1 MWLYRLVTQ
10 EYTFFSWWKSGS
22 FHFLASSKCL
32 RAFNWLM
39 DDILELVSPF
49 SCRFIMV
56 VMHVVMIDDS
66 IFRKYQ
72 FCLIPGYFSSIMLS
86 A

>member
-10 EYTFFSWWKSGS
+10 EYAFFSWWKSG
-22 FHFLASSKCL
+22 FLASSKCL
-32 RAFNWLM
+32 RVFNWLM
-39 DDILELVSPF
+39 DDILELVLPL
-49 SCRFIMV
+49 SCCFIMV